1 MIWSKLPEGFDP
13 EKAAQNIALIITCV
27 GGSIM
32 GLFGIGPFAQD
43 MTQDQKDVAME
54 MLKVQPTGLF
64 SVDTKFGMIVK
75 ASKGLGDVIK
85 EIAEGAVK
93 WNELPKDF
101 DAAKA
106 ASNIAL
112 IITCVGGSIMGLF
125 GAGPYANEMT
135 QEQKKVAMEMLKV
148 ESGGLFRSRKTK
160 FGMVVEASK
169 GLGEVITKIAEGS
182 IKWNQLP
189 KDFNANLAAQNIS
202 LIITCVGSAIM
213 GLYGVGP
220 FANKLSEQ
228 DKQVAKEMFMT
239 DNIFTG
245 NNKFK
250 RIVDSVSKI
259 GGMISSIMEGVQS
272 YANLKIPTKFD
283 TSGKPTEWR
292 PMSDEDF
299 KNATKNIGKLI
310 LTLGRAVARV
320 GESET
325 FKGLFAGERLKN
337 ISIAIGNV
345 SKVLS
350 PIANSIWMYS
360 TGMFPVLEFKDG
372 KLITKGYF
380 NANKHGGID
389 KVIKNATDNIGKV
402 ILGLGKKIGELIDDD
417 DLEYLIDDADD
428 LKVFTESITLLTKTI
443 SSVFGSFNNIIT
455 KFPIM
460 SPLMDAFIISPF
472 ETFVKG
478 ILFKN
483 DDNDQVIK
491 NMVEWLIDEGDD
503 EVEDYANGLE
513 KLSNSIK
520 VLFTDIKS
528 ILDLNIDKNQVGTIP
543 EMLRKYLEVVPY
555 IKYFVNL
562 YNDDTSKVVN
572 KYIDDVNRFLKLAK
586 DTDEEYAEKYNI
598 LRDGINAIY
607 AATSTIQES
616 EKFENHTKTLEKYVQ
631 AVNSIQISKVH
642 SLTNLAEAVTELGDK
657 IGNIDN
663 FTNVLAHRLSN
674 VLIKLTA
681 QIKEAEA
688 VIKNAD
694 TLHKKREELI
704 KKSVINITELM
715 KQEMT
720 VNIKKE
726 EESTDLVTSPD
737 SGDTTSTTDTSTS
750 PSTSSS
756 STPSTTTPDTTTTK
770 PQSKSREKSGSSSSI
785 MNSKIDQIDKNI
797 TNIWNKVKKL

>member
-1 MIWSKLPEGFDP
+1 
-13 EKAAQNIALIITCV
+13 
-27 GGSIM
+27 
-32 GLFGIGPFAQD
+32 
-43 MTQDQKDVAME
+43 
-54 MLKVQPTGLF
+54 
-64 SVDTKFGMIVK
+64 
-75 ASKGLGDVIK
+75 
-85 EIAEGAVK
+85 
-93 WNELPKDF
+93 
-101 DAAKA
+101 
-106 ASNIAL
+106 
-112 IITCVGGSIMGLF
+112 
-125 GAGPYANEMT
+125 
-135 QEQKKVAMEMLKV
+135 
-148 ESGGLFRSRKTK
+148 
-160 FGMVVEASK
+160 
-169 GLGEVITKIAEGS
+169 
-182 IKWNQLP
+182 
-189 KDFNANLAAQNIS
+189 
-202 LIITCVGSAIM
+202 
-213 GLYGVGP
+213 
-220 FANKLSEQ
+220 
-228 DKQVAKEMFMT
+228 
-239 DNIFTG
+239 
-245 NNKFK
+245 
-250 RIVDSVSKI
+250 
-259 GGMISSIMEGVQS
+259 
-272 YANLKIPTKFD
+272 
-283 TSGKPTEWR
+283 
-292 PMSDEDF
+292 
-299 KNATKNIGKLI
+299 
-310 LTLGRAVARV
+310 
-320 GESET
+320 
-325 FKGLFAGERLKN
+325 
-337 ISIAIGNV
+337 
-345 SKVLS
+345 
-350 PIANSIWMYS
+350 
-360 TGMFPVLEFKDG
+360 
-372 KLITKGYF
+372 
-380 NANKHGGID
+380 
-389 KVIKNATDNIGKV
+389 
-402 ILGLGKKIGELIDDD
+402 
-417 DLEYLIDDADD
+417 
-428 LKVFTESITLLTKTI
+428 
-443 SSVFGSFNNIIT
+443 
-455 KFPIM
+455 
-460 SPLMDAFIISPF
+460 MDAFIISPF

-750 PSTSSS
+750 PSTGSS